1 MTVKWSVTGAGDTG
15 GRGGSAHSDE
25 KPPTRILGQVTK
37 TAAPARILARY
48 KVLLGGGPGLVEG
61 GGALGRFESPLHP
74 PSHTPNTQQGFLYG
88 HLEPARRLI
97 NKT

>member
-1 MTVKWSVTGAGDTG
+1 MTVKRSVTGAGDTG

-48 KVLLGGGPGLVEG
+48 KVLLGGGPGLEEG

-74 PSHTPNTQQGFLYG
+74 PPLTTHPTPSKAFYTAILSQPGD
-88 HLEPARRLI
+88 
-97 NKT
+97 